1 MIIVNTLEDDEKFLF
16 KTQEGDWIEIPKS
29 KASSMVVAYDL
40 LAEMQKP
47 VEAPAPVKKEKKQKK
62 AKPEVVEEK
71 EEQENIWKTRKCG
84 PLTS

>member
-1 MIIVNTLEDDEKFLF
+1 MIIVNTLEDDEKFSF
-16 KTQEGDWIEIPKS
+16 KTQDGDWIEIPKS

-47 VEAPAPVKKEKKQKK
+47 VEAPAPVKKEKNQKK

-71 EEQENIWKTRKCG
+71 EE
-84 PLTS
+84 

>member
-1 MIIVNTLEDDEKFLF
+1 MITNTLADDVKYSF
-16 KTQEGDWIEIPKS
+16 KVNGEWIDILKS
-29 KASSMVVAYDL
+29 EAPNMGVAYDL

-71 EEQENIWKTRKCG
+71 EE
-84 PLTS
+84 

>member
-1 MIIVNTLEDDEKFLF
+1 MIIVNTLEDDEKFSF

-47 VEAPAPVKKEKKQKK
+47 VEAPAPVKK
-62 AKPEVVEEK
+62 
-71 EEQENIWKTRKCG
+71 
-84 PLTS
+84 

>member
-71 EEQENIWKTRKCG
+71 EE
-84 PLTS
+84 

>member
-1 MIIVNTLEDDEKFLF
+1 MIIVNTLEDDEKFSF

-47 VEAPAPVKKEKKQKK
+47 VEAPAPVKKEKKVKK
-62 AKPEVVEEK
+62 EKPEVLEEK
-71 EEQENIWKTRKCG
+71 EE
-84 PLTS
+84 

>member
-1 MIIVNTLEDDEKFLF
+1 MITNTLEDDVKYSF
-16 KTQEGDWIEIPKS
+16 KVNGEWVDILKS
-29 KASSMVVAYDL
+29 EAPNMGVAYDL

-71 EEQENIWKTRKCG
+71 EE
-84 PLTS
+84 

>member
-1 MIIVNTLEDDEKFLF
+1 MIIVNTLEDDKKFSF
-16 KTQEGDWIEIPKS
+16 KTQEGEWIEISKS
-29 KASSMVVAYDL
+29 EAPNMGVAYDL

-71 EEQENIWKTRKCG
+71 EE
-84 PLTS
+84 